1 MKSATLAA
9 ALVAV
14 GVLLVAAVS
23 AALPKAGDAR
33 GDAPSVSTLANMM
46 EKELKW
52 GMTRA
57 EVIDLYNKTG
67 GLIDREYSARL
78 AKLQPGV
85 EQQQVEA
92 DRDNRKVNFERSY
105 TAFGDTPTG
114 FDVTPLHSEYT
125 YRNDEALMRLFRDGK
140 TRSFF
145 FIKDRLWKIYD
156 EVPLSSDGPLGGSF
170 QDAVGKLNAL
180 FTVPARIRAANP
192 AQALDRTEA
201 DWQDRASHLRAVD
214 RSGERLVGV
223 VMEDKSTL
231 QNLASLRSHKPV
243 DPFAIDPAIAAVTR
257 GGISDPNAT
266 HAGDA
271 GAGKTRTARHVS
283 ANGN

>member
-14 GVLLVAAVS
+14 GVLLVATVR
-23 AALPKAGDAR
+23 AAPKAGDLR
-33 GDAPSVSTLANMM
+33 GDSPSVASLAKMM

-57 EVIDLYNKTG
+57 EVIDLYNRTG

-85 EQQQVEA
+85 DQQQVEA

-105 TAFGDTPTG
+105 TPFGDTPTG
-114 FDVTPLHSEYT
+114 FDVTPIHSEYT
-125 YRNDEALMRLFRDGK
+125 YRNDEAVMRLFRDGK
-140 TRSFF
+140 TRIFF
-145 FIKDRLWKIYD
+145 FIKDRLWKLYD
-156 EVPLSSDGPLGGSF
+156 EVPLSSDGPLGASF
-170 QDAVGKLNAL
+170 QDAVAKLNAL
-180 FTVPARIRAANP
+180 FSVAGRIRAANP
-192 AQALDRTEA
+192 AQALERTEA
-201 DWQDRASHLRAVD
+201 DWQDQGSHLRAID
-214 RSGERLVGV
+214 RSGEHIVGV
-223 VMEDKSTL
+223 VMEDKNTL
-231 QNLASLRSHKPV
+231 QNLVSLRSHKAV

-257 GGISDPNAT
+257 GGISDPNAM
-266 HAGDA
+266 HAADA

-283 ANGN
+283 TNGN